1 MDKTEINA
9 TVQSQ
14 GTVINPGVAPSGTE
28 TVINPISQNQGQVVP
43 PGTVLAD
50 KYIVEAPLT
59 TASGEANL
67 YTCTYRN
74 RTYIAKVYRRQ
85 SAIKDDIAVA
95 LTTVSSPYVAKLY
108 ATGTWNGMPFEIL
121 PYYQAGSLAGKR
133 FSFVQLK
140 EDVIPA
146 LNAGLNVLHK
156 ANIIH
161 KDLKPS
167 NIMLGDDGKTVAII
181 DFGISSIREGGNTVV
196 VTKTGMTP
204 EYSAPE
210 TFRNLFLEESDYY
223 SLGVTIYELFCGHT
237 PYTGMDRDTIEQ
249 FVSVQK
255 IPFTEDFPTELK
267 HLITGLT
274 YSDITNRRD
283 KNNPNRRWTYDE
295 VRRWCK
301 GEYVPVP
308 GGSGGVTIVDP
319 DDALPKPFTFMYAK
333 YTSLSELTEALALD
347 WGNGKKRLYRSLLT
361 DYFRGFN
368 QELAS
373 YCMDAVEAANRG
385 GSKMDTEYF
394 RLLYRLKPTMQGFHW
409 LDWHYSTM
417 QQLGTE
423 SLAGLRE
430 NDYETIKRLDIFLK
444 NGLFSSRAKIVEPKN
459 VEKGRQLA
467 AIEQRYMLAKGENDE
482 VGQQEQMF
490 LIAFLYAG
498 TTELRL
504 SGISHTSFDS
514 FAGEVKQLI
523 QSSPDALDDFAK
535 KLIIAPKGRNRAPLR
550 LVPQFSAWL
559 YAQGLGSEVETWQKR
574 QTSEGST

>member
-1 MDKTEINA
+1 MDRTEINSA
-9 TVQSQ
+9 AQ
-14 GTVINPGVAPSGTE
+14 GSE
-28 TVINPISQNQGQVVP
+28 TVINPDLSFQGA
-43 PGTVLAD
+43 GTVVNPLAQD
-50 KYIVEAPLT
+50 QSIFVPAGTLLAGKYTVDDPLST
-59 TASGEANL
+59 VSGEANL

-133 FSFVQLK
+133 FSFTQLK
-140 EDVIPA
+140 RDIIPA
-146 LNAGLNVLHK
+146 LNSGLNALHK
-156 ANIIH
+156 ADIIH

-167 NIMLGDDGKTVAII
+167 NIMLCDDGKTVAII
-181 DFGISSIREGGNTVV
+181 DFGISSIREDGNTVV

-237 PYTGMDRDTIEQ
+237 PYAGMDKDTIEQ
-249 FVSVQK
+249 FVSVQR
-255 IPFTEDFPTELK
+255 IPFTEDFPAELRQ
-267 HLITGLT
+267 LITGLT
-274 YSDITNRRD
+274 YNDITNRRD

-308 GGSGGVTIVDP
+308 GGGADAGAVDS
-319 DDALPKPFTFMYAK
+319 DDVLPKPFTFMYGK
-333 YTSLSELTEALALD
+333 YTSLSALTEALALD
-347 WGNGKKRLYRSLLT
+347 WNNGKKRLYRSLLT

-373 YCMDAVEAANRG
+373 YCMDAEEAASRG
-385 GSKMDTEYF
+385 GSRMDTEYF

-409 LDWHYSTM
+409 LDWHYASM
-417 QQLGTE
+417 QEFGTQT
-423 SLAGLRE
+423 LNGLYNNE
-430 NDYETIKRLDIFLK
+430 YETMKRLDIFLK
-444 NGLFSSRAKIVEPKN
+444 NGLFSARTKVVEPKN

-467 AIEQRYMLAKGENDE
+467 SIEQRYMLAKGEGDE
-482 VGQQEQMF
+482 LGQQEQMY
-490 LIAFLYAG
+490 LIGYLYAESAKLKLHG
-498 TTELRL
+498 N
-504 SGISHTSFDS
+504 IYNSFDS
-514 FAGEVKQLI
+514 FLTEVKRII
-523 QSSPDALDDFAK
+523 QSSPDELDSLAK
-535 KLIIAPKGRNRAPLR
+535 KLVVFPNGNGKPVPR
-550 LVPQFSAWL
+550 LAPQFSAWL
-559 YAQGLGSEVETWQKR
+559 YAQGLGNEVQNWQNR
-574 QTSEGST
+574 QTNGGSK

>member
-9 TVQSQ
+9 AVQNP
-14 GTVINPGVAPSGTE
+14 GTVINPNVARSSGTE
-28 TVINPISQNQGQVVP
+28 TVINPVSHSQESVVP

-50 KYIVEAPLT
+50 KYIIEAPLST
-59 TASGEANL
+59 EGGEANL
-67 YTCTYRN
+67 YTCTYRK

-85 SAIKDDIAVA
+85 SAVKDDITVA
-95 LTTVSSPYVAKLY
+95 LTAVSSPYVAKLY

-121 PYYQAGSLAGKR
+121 PYYPSGSLAGRR

-140 EDVIPA
+140 ENVIPA
-146 LNAGLNVLHK
+146 LNAGLKALHK

-167 NIMLGDDGKTVAII
+167 NIMLSDDGKTVAII

-237 PYTGMDRDTIEQ
+237 PYTGMDRDTIER

-255 IPFTEDFPTELK
+255 IPFTEEFPAELR

-274 YSDITNRRD
+274 YNDITNRRD

-295 VRRWCK
+295 VCRWCK

-308 GGSGGVTIVDP
+308 GGEGSTIIDP
-319 DDALPKPFTFMYAK
+319 DDTLPKPFAFMYTK

-347 WGNGKKRLYRSLLT
+347 WTNGKKRLYRSLLT

-385 GSKMDTEYF
+385 ASKMDTEYF
-394 RLLYRLKPTMQGFHW
+394 RLLYRLKPSMQGFHW
-409 LDWHYSTM
+409 LEWHYATM
-417 QQLGTE
+417 QQLGVEALT
-423 SLAGLRE
+423 GLRE
-430 NDYETIKRLDIFLK
+430 NDYETVKRLDVFLK
-444 NGLFSSRAKIVEPKN
+444 NGLFSARSKIVEPKN
-459 VEKGRQLA
+459 VGKVRQLA
-467 AIEQRYMLAKGENDE
+467 AIEQRYMIAKGDGDE
-482 VGQQEQMF
+482 LGQQEQMF

-498 TTELRL
+498 TAELRL
-504 SGISHTSFDS
+504 AGTTYTSFET
-514 FAGEVKQLI
+514 FAEDVKRLI
-523 QSSPDALDDFAK
+523 QSSPDNLDGLAK
-535 KLIIAPKGRNRAPLR
+535 QLVVAPKGRSKAPLR

-574 QTSEGST
+574 QASEG